1 MAKQRHIIVG
11 GGIAA
16 LSAMKEIKEVSPED
30 DIKLVTK
37 EDCLPHC
44 VANLPYLISGRLNE
58 CDFWLVDEERL
69 DGLGGSL
76 LRGKEVIGVS
86 PDEKKVLFED
96 GAEEYD
102 KLLVA
107 TGSHPVIPQINGLPE
122 AGFVIFHT
130 FKDYEILK
138 EHLKEDANVV
148 IFGGGL
154 VAVEVSMALL
164 EAGYRVELV
173 VRSRILRR
181 YFSSDFGEMLEGIL
195 VDRGAKI
202 HKGVVV
208 DEVKKE
214 KGASDVL
221 LSDGQSL
228 RSDMPIILALGVEP
242 LTACLKGSGVKV
254 EKGVVVNN
262 RMMTSVANIY
272 AAGDIVASPSF
283 FTGKNGMNAIL
294 ADAVDQGKIAG
305 SNMAGQGIE
314 YGGWIPMNVLHL
326 FDHKAVSVGLQ
337 GGEND
342 EVLEEIDQRNRVCK
356 RLVFEGNRLI
366 GAAFVDVDIFPWVF
380 RYLVRE
386 KVDVGSKR
394 DLLFENPKETSLELL
409 RESRS

>member
-16 LSAMKEIKEVSPED
+16 LSAIKEIKEVAPED
-30 DIKLVTK
+30 EVKLVTK

-58 CDFWLVDEERL
+58 CDFWLVNEDRL
-69 DGLGGSL
+69 DNLGGAL
-76 LRGKEVIGVS
+76 VRGREVTGVR

-96 GAEEYD
+96 GEEEYD
-102 KLLVA
+102 KLLIA
-107 TGSHPVIPQINGLPE
+107 TGSHPVVSQINGLPE
-122 AGFVIFHT
+122 AGFVVFHT

-138 EHLKEDANVV
+138 QHLKEDANVV
-148 IFGGGL
+148 VFGGGL

-164 EAGYRVELV
+164 EAGYRAELV

-195 VDRGAKI
+195 IDRGARI

-214 KGASDVL
+214 NGGSDIL

-228 RSDMPIILALGVEP
+228 HSDMPIVLALGVEP
-242 LTACLKGSGVKV
+242 LTACLEGSGVKI

-262 RMMTSVANIY
+262 RMMTNVEEIY
-272 AAGDIVASPSF
+272 AAGDVVASPSF
-283 FTGKNGMNAIL
+283 FSGEIGINAIL

-305 SNMAGQGIE
+305 SNMAGQGVE
-314 YGGWIPMNVLHL
+314 YKGWIPMNVLHL
-326 FDHKAVSVGLQ
+326 FDHNAVSVGLQ

-342 EVLEEIDQRNRVCK
+342 EVLEDIDQKNSVCK
-356 RLVFEGNRLI
+356 RLVFEGNRLV
-366 GAAFVDVDIFPWVF
+366 GASFVDVDIFPWVF

-386 KVDVGSKR
+386 KVDVGSRR
-394 DLLFENPKETSLELL
+394 DLLFKNPKETGLELL